1 MILRRPASFLVSLL
15 ALPVAALLAGCS
27 ALHSISI
34 LPAQGSVTLTAVG
47 QTAQFQAY
55 GTSQMG
61 SGEPTTSNIT
71 NSVTWTTSNPAV
83 ATINSAGLATAV
95 GAGNTQIFASS
106 GGVTATSDLTV
117 SIGSTGGG
125 STGAPSISIIPGTAA
140 STFVGETTQFLASG
154 SLVAGGASQNLTSQV
169 QWISSNVQVATI
181 SSSGLATAVGS
192 GTTTITASSGG
203 VNGSAVL
210 TVTISGAASQPTLAL
225 IPSGATATFVGE
237 TTQFIAL
244 GNLAGSSATQN
255 LTGNVTWS
263 SSDVSVAT
271 IDQNGLATAVEA
283 NQAPNSTTITAI
295 GTTSTGSLISA
306 TSVLTAANGGTV
318 TLPTLAVYMAGTGTG
333 TITSSP
339 GTINCGSSAAG
350 ATCSGTFT
358 LNTIVTLTATP
369 ASGSVFGGWSSNCP
383 AVVGNPNPLVCQV
396 QMKNNETVGGVF
408 NP

>member
-1 MILRRPASFLVSLL
+1 MILRRPASFMLSLL
-15 ALPVAALLAGCS
+15 ALPAAALLSGCTT
-27 ALHSISI
+27 LDSISI
-34 LPAQGSVTLTAVG
+34 LPAQGSVVLTAVG

-55 GTSQMG
+55 GSSQMG
-61 SGEPTTSNIT
+61 TGSRTTSNISD
-71 NSVTWTTSNPAV
+71 SVTWTSGNPSV
-83 ATINSAGLATAV
+83 ATINAAGLATAV
-95 GAGNTQIFASS
+95 GAGYTQIIANS
-106 GGVTATSDLTV
+106 GGVAATSDVTV
-117 SIGSTGGG
+117 SVGGTGGG
-125 STGAPSISIIPGTAA
+125 TTGAPSINVVPGTAA

-154 SLVAGGASQNLTSQV
+154 SLTAGGSPQDLTNQV
-169 QWISSNVQVATI
+169 QWVSSNVQVATV
-181 SSSGLATAVGS
+181 STGGLATAVGS

-210 TVTISGAASQPTLAL
+210 TVTISGASSQPTLAL
-225 IPSGATATFVGE
+225 IPGSATATFVGE

-244 GNLAGSSATQN
+244 GNLIGSAATQN

-271 IDQNGLATAVEA
+271 VDQNGLATAVEA

-295 GTTSTGSLISA
+295 GMTSTGSLISA

-318 TLPTLAVYMAGTGTG
+318 NLPTLAVYMAGTGTG

-339 GTINCGSSAAG
+339 GTIACGSPAAG

-358 LNTIVTLTATP
+358 LGTVVTLTATP
-369 ASGSVFGGWSSNCP
+369 GSGSVFGGWSSKCTP
-383 AVVGNPNPLVCQV
+383 LLANPMACTV
-396 QMKNNETVGGVF
+396 QMNNNETVGAVF

>member
-1 MILRRPASFLVSLL
+1 MIPRRPASFLLSLL
-15 ALPVAALLAGCS
+15 ALPAAALLVGCS
-27 ALHSISI
+27 TLQSISI
-34 LPAQGSVTLTAVG
+34 LPGQGSVVLTAAG
-47 QTAQFQAY
+47 QTAQFQAF
-55 GTSQMG
+55 GSSQMG
-61 SGEPTTSNIT
+61 SGSPTTSNISS
-71 NSVTWTTSNPAV
+71 SVTWTTGNPSV
-83 ATINSAGLATAV
+83 ATINAAGLATAV
-95 GAGNTQIFASS
+95 GAGYTQIIANS
-106 GGVTATSDLTV
+106 GGVNATSDITV
-117 SIGSTGGG
+117 SIGGGG
-125 STGAPSISIIPGTAA
+125 TSGAPSITVVPGTAA

-154 SLVAGGASQNLTSQV
+154 SLTAGGSSQNLTNQV
-169 QWISSNVQVATI
+169 QWISSNVQVATV
-181 SSSGLATAVGS
+181 SSGGLATAVGS

-210 TVTISGAASQPTLAL
+210 TVTISGASSQPTLAI
-225 IPSGATATFVGE
+225 IPSGASATFVGE

-244 GNLAGSSATQN
+244 GNLIGSAATQN

-283 NQAPNSTTITAI
+283 NTAPNSTTITAI

-306 TSVLTAANGGTV
+306 TSLLAVATGGSV
-318 TLPTLAVYMAGTGTG
+318 NLPTLAVYMAGTGTG

-339 GTINCGSSAAG
+339 GTIACGSPAAG

-358 LNTIVTLTATP
+358 LNTFVTLTATP
-369 ASGSVFGGWSSNCP
+369 ASGSVFGGWSSNCT

-396 QMKNNETVGGVF
+396 QMKNNETVGGIF